1 MIVVIL
7 LKYPD
12 GVFMKW
18 YISLSES
25 YFNSIFELN
34 DVKCI
39 YFIYDSFLLYTM
51 ILLLCHV
58 HSDI

>member
-34 DVKCI
+34 DV
-39 YFIYDSFLLYTM
+39 
-51 ILLLCHV
+51 
-58 HSDI
+58 